1 MAEPHRRRVDELLW
15 PVLPVS
21 YESSP
26 TARQCLPEAL
36 GWEKVSAAA
45 GLQTGQA
52 GVGRADRKT
61 ARPVRPLEV
70 GPRELLTDRRMRRA
84 PGREAF
90 TPGAVGGGG
99 RDAPGHPT
107 AE

>member
-26 TARQCLPEAL
+26 TARQWLPEAL

-52 GVGRADRKT
+52 VGGRAGRKT
-61 ARPVRPLEV
+61 ARPVRPREV
-70 GPRELLTDRRMRRA
+70 GPRELITAPRMRRGRARETFA
-84 PGREAF
+84 PG
-90 TPGAVGGGG
+90 PVGGGSCV
-99 RDAPGHPT
+99 A
-107 AE
+107 

>member
-45 GLQTGQA
+45 GLQTVQA
-52 GVGRADRKT
+52 VVGRADRKT

-70 GPRELLTDRRMRRA
+70 GPRELLTARPMRRA
-84 PGREAF
+84 RRREAF
-90 TPGAVGGGG
+90 TARHVGARGCH
-99 RDAPGHPT
+99 A
-107 AE
+107 